1 MARYVEHDGGRI
13 AYDVTGPERGELIIC
28 GPGMGDVRAMYRLL
42 TPLLTEAG
50 YRVATMDLRGH
61 GESSTGWNDYSSA
74 AIGTDFVALAKHLG
88 GPATLIG
95 DSYCAAAAVVAA
107 ADQPDL
113 VKAIVLAGPFVR
125 SMPAGFLAKLAV
137 GLVARSR
144 GLWVSYYKSLY
155 KSGKPADFAEY
166 TRALSANLKEPGRF
180 AAFAAMTKGRHDV
193 SEAKLPGVRC
203 PALVLMGEKDPDF
216 PDPAAEAA
224 WIAKALTATS
234 ATVKVL
240 PGCGH
245 YPPAEQP
252 AQTAEAVLAFLANA

>member
-1 MARYVEHDGGRI
+1 MTDYLEHAGGRI

-28 GPGMGDVRAMYRLL
+28 APGMGDVRAEYRLL
-42 TPLLTEAG
+42 TPLLAKAG

-61 GESSTGWNDYSSA
+61 GESSTGWADHSSA
-74 AIGTDFVALAKHLG
+74 AVGTDFVALAKHLG
-88 GPATLIG
+88 GPATLVG
-95 DSYCAAAAVVAA
+95 DSYAAAAAVVAA

-125 SMPAGFLAKLAV
+125 TVPAGLAAKLATA
-137 GLVARSR
+137 LVARSR
-144 GLWVSYYKSLY
+144 RLWLTYYKSLY
-155 KSGKPADFAEY
+155 KSGKPADFAVY

-180 AAFAAMTKGRHDV
+180 AAFAAMAKGTHDV
-193 SEAKLPGVRC
+193 SESKLPGVQC

-216 PDPAAEAA
+216 PDPAAEAD
-224 WIAKALTATS
+224 WIAKHLTGTTAQ
-234 ATVKVL
+234 VRVL

-252 AQTAEAVLAFLANA
+252 GPSAEAVLAFLADA